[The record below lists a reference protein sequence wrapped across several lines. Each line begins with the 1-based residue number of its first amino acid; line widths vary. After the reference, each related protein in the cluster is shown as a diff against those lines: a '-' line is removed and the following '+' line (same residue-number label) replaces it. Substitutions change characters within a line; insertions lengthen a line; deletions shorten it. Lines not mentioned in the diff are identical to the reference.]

1 MENQQFENQEWQTP
15 RQYYVNTDSREQQGP
30 QGQQEQQGYYPQ
42 SMYVDPREK
51 IQPRPRRRRP
61 WLWVVA
67 AIVIIALLGG
77 GIQSGLRNFV
87 NTSSE
92 THTYLVSALPTLVL
106 NDNTGT
112 VTIHTG
118 GSGSQVTIQATKHFQ
133 AFGSAPTVQYSQNG
147 DTINATVKNQNNSFP
162 PFGSDNVDF
171 NVTIPTNAN
180 LDVHTDTGTITVNGV
195 SGSMA
200 LTTDTGTITANED
213 TLSGPSTL
221 KTDTGSVT
229 FAGSIGT
236 SGNYQFLTDTGSVNV
251 TLPADS
257 SFHVD
262 ASTDTGSINS
272 DFSEVNVQKQDFVG
286 GNAHGDIGSNPDATV
301 TLKTNTGSI
310 NLHKG

>member
-15 RQYYVNTDSREQQGP
+15 QQHYGNTDPREQQGP
-30 QGQQEQQGYYPQ
+30 QGQQGYYPQ
-42 SMYVDPREK
+42 PVYVDPREK
-51 IQPRPRRRRP
+51 IQPPPRRHRP
-61 WLWVVA
+61 WLWIVA
-67 AIVIIALLGG
+67 AIVIIALLGS
-77 GIQSGLRNFV
+77 GIQSGLRNVV

-92 THTYLVSALPTLVL
+92 THTYSVSTLPTLVL
-106 NDNTGT
+106 NDDTGT

-133 AFGSAPTVQYSQNG
+133 SFGSAPAVQYSQSG
-147 DTINATVKNQNNSFP
+147 DTINATVKNQNDSFMS
-162 PFGSDNVDF
+162 FGSDNVDF
-171 NVTIPTNAN
+171 NVTIPANAN
-180 LDVHTDTGTITVNGV
+180 LDVHSDTGTINVTGV
-195 SGSMA
+195 SGTMA
-200 LTTDTGTITANED
+200 LTTDTGSITANED

-221 KTDTGSVT
+221 KSDTGSVT

-236 SGNYQFLTDTGSVNV
+236 SGSYQFLTDTGSVNA
-251 TLPADS
+251 TLPANA

-272 DFSEVNVQKQDFVG
+272 DFTEVNVQKQDFAG
-286 GNAHGDIGSNPDATV
+286 GSAHGDVGSNPNATV

>member
-15 RQYYVNTDSREQQGP
+15 QQHFVNTDPREQ

-51 IQPRPRRRRP
+51 IQPAPRRRRP
-61 WLWVVA
+61 WLWIVA

-77 GIQSGLRNFV
+77 GIQSRLRNFV

-92 THTYLVSALPTLVL
+92 THTYSVSALPKLVI
-106 NDNTGT
+106 NDDTGT

-133 AFGSAPTVQYSQNG
+133 SFGSAPAVQYNQSG

-162 PFGSDNVDF
+162 SFGTDNVDF
-171 NVTIPTNAN
+171 NVTIPANAN
-180 LDVHTDTGTITVNGV
+180 LDVHTATGTINVTGV
-195 SGSMA
+195 SGTMS
-200 LTTDTGTITANED
+200 LITDTGSITANED

-229 FAGSIGT
+229 FTGSIGT
-236 SGNYQFLTDTGSVNV
+236 SGSYQFLTDTGSVNA
-251 TLPADS
+251 TLPANS

-272 DFSEVNVQKQDFVG
+272 DFTEVNVQKQDVTG
-286 GNAHGDIGSNPDATV
+286 STAHGDVGSNPGATV

-310 NLHKG
+310 DLQKAQ

>member
-15 RQYYVNTDSREQQGP
+15 QQHYVNTDPREQQGQ
-30 QGQQEQQGYYPQ
+30 QGQQGYYPQ

-51 IQPRPRRRRP
+51 IQPAPRRRRP
-61 WLWVVA
+61 WLWIVA
-67 AIVIIALLGG
+67 AIVIIALLAG

-92 THTYLVSALPTLVL
+92 THTYVVSAMPRLVI

-133 AFGSAPTVQYSQNG
+133 SFGSAPAVQYSQNG
-147 DTINATVKNQNNSFP
+147 DTINATVKNQNESFLS
-162 PFGSDNVDF
+162 FGDNVDF
-171 NVTIPTNAN
+171 NVTIPANAN
-180 LDVHTDTGTITVNGV
+180 LDVHMDTGTINVTGV
-195 SGSMA
+195 SGAMS
-200 LTTDTGTITANED
+200 LITDTGTITANQD

-229 FAGSIGT
+229 FAGSIGS
-236 SGNYQFLTDTGSVNV
+236 SGSYQFLTDTGSVNA
-251 TLPADS
+251 TLPANS
-257 SFHVD
+257 SFHVE

-272 DFSEVNVQKQDFVG
+272 DFSEVNVQKQDVTG
-286 GNAHGDIGSNPDATV
+286 STARGDVGSNPGATV

-310 NLHKG
+310 NLQKAQ

>member
-15 RQYYVNTDSREQQGP
+15 QQHYVNTDPREQQGQ
-30 QGQQEQQGYYPQ
+30 QGQQGYYPQ

-51 IQPRPRRRRP
+51 IQPAPRRRRP
-61 WLWVVA
+61 WLWIVA
-67 AIVIIALLGG
+67 AIVIIALLAG
-77 GIQSGLRNFV
+77 GIQSGLRNVV

-92 THTYLVSALPTLVL
+92 THTYAVSAMPRLVI

-133 AFGSAPTVQYSQNG
+133 SLGSAPAVQYSQNG
-147 DTINATVKNQNNSFP
+147 DTINATVKNQNESFLS
-162 PFGSDNVDF
+162 FGDNVDF
-171 NVTIPTNAN
+171 NVTIPANAN
-180 LDVHTDTGTITVNGV
+180 LDVHTDTGTINVTGV
-195 SGSMA
+195 SGTMS
-200 LTTDTGTITANED
+200 LVTDTGTITANQD

-229 FAGSIGT
+229 FTGSIGT
-236 SGNYQFLTDTGSVNV
+236 SGSYQFLTDTGSVNA
-251 TLPADS
+251 TLPANS

-272 DFSEVNVQKQDFVG
+272 DFTEVNVQKQDVTG
-286 GNAHGDIGSNPDATV
+286 STAHGDVGSNPGATV

-310 NLHKG
+310 NLQKAQ